1 MIIELSRN
9 RQTEMLIARKIE
21 AKHVNI
27 TNSNQKNSQITNQE
41 PIQNIKFKAK
51 KVFFINPENE
61 NQNNI
66 ISFKSFTK
74 SKFLS
79 IKPNKTQMPCTIS
92 KKKVKNLN
100 LYSHTSRTKDK
111 KKTNK
116 LPCNYQENNITN
128 KPNMYVQIR
137 EKEKGYYL
145 K

>member
-1 MIIELSRN
+1 
-9 RQTEMLIARKIE
+9 
-21 AKHVNI
+21 
-27 TNSNQKNSQITNQE
+27 
-41 PIQNIKFKAK
+41 
-51 KVFFINPENE
+51 VFFINPENE
-61 NQNNI
+61 NQNNL

-74 SKFLS
+74 RKFLS

-100 LYSHTSRTKDK
+100 LYSHKSRTKDK

-128 KPNMYVQIR
+128 KPKRVCLCVQIR

-145 K
+145 KEKMGKDEGVCQEGVFVEILGFILPRRFCQSYFAKV